1 MYTLNCK
8 GRLLVIEEPV
18 VMGILNI
25 TPDSFYA
32 GSRMSAVESAV
43 NKARQ
48 MVADGATI
56 VDIGGQSTRPGSER
70 IGATEELDRI
80 LPVVEAIKKEIPE
93 LYVSIDTYHALV
105 AEIAVKSGADLIND
119 ISAGDMDEQM
129 LETVARLQVPYVAM
143 HMKGTPETMQLNASY
158 EHVTTEVLDYF
169 IHKAD
174 ACRKSGITDLILDP
188 GFGFGKT
195 ATHNFQLLKHLE
207 AFSILPYPLLVGISR
222 KATIYKTL
230 SITPEEALNGT
241 TVLNTVALQK
251 GASILRVHD
260 VKEAKEAIQLI
271 SSLKQA

>member
-32 GSRMSAVESAV
+32 GSRMNAVEAAV

-56 VDIGGQSTRPGSER
+56 VDVGGQSTRPGSER

-80 LPVVEAIKKEIPE
+80 LPVVEAIKKAIPE

-105 AEIAVKSGADLIND
+105 AETAVKSGADLIND
-119 ISAGDMDEQM
+119 ISAGNMDEQM
-129 LETVARLQVPYVAM
+129 IETVARLQVPYVAM
-143 HMKGTPETMQLNASY
+143 HMKGTPETMQLNPSY
-158 EHVTTEVLDYF
+158 ENITIEVLDYF

-174 ACRKSGITDLILDP
+174 ACRKAGITDLIFDP

-195 ATHNFQLLKHLE
+195 ATHNFQLLKNLE
-207 AFSILPYPLLVGISR
+207 ALSILPYPLLVGISR

-230 SITPEEALNGT
+230 SITAEEALNGT

-260 VKEAKEAIQLI
+260 VKEAAEAIQLI
-271 SSLKQA
+271 SALKQA